1 MTPNWYTVCLP
12 TRLALAV
19 MSYFSFF
26 SYVYLIIGIGFFVS
40 FILEYKNIKLFHA
53 AVWAGAYFGGV
64 AAFVLIVV
72 DIVVSIA
79 KSQMPQT
86 PQTPQPDPVYAVPVV
101 EPVVEPVATK
111 MEVI

>member
-12 TRLALAV
+12 TRLAFAV

-40 FILEYKNIKLFHA
+40 FILEHKNIKLFHA

-72 DIVVSIA
+72 DMVVSIA
-79 KSQMPQT
+79 KLQMPQ
-86 PQTPQPDPVYAVPVV
+86 PQPDPVYAVPVV